1 MDAYVYHSD
10 DSDVIM
16 KGNWIPASQEDGITK
31 EIISVKSFNIS
42 EVAMVETLLTVMS
55 TQSEEIIEIDKT
67 VNVTKIEH
75 AKVPDVPD
83 KLKYEPF
90 FCASVCY
97 GCCGWF
103 QTKCE
108 CCAKTYPNGKNSKGR
123 YGFPESKCLIDCVNL
138 KYTQIT
144 TSQGDGQLKLVT
156 EGAACCSGCIW
167 CCGVCK
173 DVGPQKR
180 CDNCCAALSPD
191 CDPET
196 KFASELRGAG
206 SCDKCSLE
214 CCCCAT
220 ACCCCM
226 ECCFVEDRASGK
238 EGAKAWTEKVYDH
251 SEETIKTDD
260 PFDIV
265 CTIIVLFVCLERA
278 LARIPT
284 LRRPME
290 VEYQNYIAL

>member
-1 MDAYVYHSD
+1 
-10 DSDVIM
+10 
-16 KGNWIPASQEDGITK
+16 
-31 EIISVKSFNIS
+31 
-42 EVAMVETLLTVMS
+42 MS

-103 QTKCE
+103 QNKCE

-265 CTIIVLFVCLERA
+265 AVTKMNFVMKSGLQNFEFIWRIQSVGETETDLQYQ
-278 LARIPT
+278 LAKEYVGTCQDPT
-284 LRRPME
+284 STARTVANVIHFLNS
-290 VEYQNYIAL
+290 V